1 MSQLDQE
8 EIFLFNGL
16 IYQYLLDYPHE
27 DLVGVTARELREH
40 YGLSPKNSYKFS
52 AVLCKYPRL
61 FHLIDQE
68 RDGGAEGNGHTPHIR
83 YYISLEEPTSR
94 ARRIAVSQVAR

>member
-1 MSQLDQE
+1 MSRLDQE
-8 EIFLFNGL
+8 EIYLFNGL
-16 IYQYLLDYPHE
+16 IYQYLLDHPHQ

-61 FHLIDQE
+61 FYLIGRGSE
-68 RDGGAEGNGHTPHIR
+68 DGEGGESRFPQVR
-83 YYISLEEPTSR
+83 YYISLKKPHKSAQPHNTKQ
-94 ARRIAVSQVAR
+94 IAN